1 MDLSKPIV
9 ETYSFKDTKDIEIIN
24 DKIYVSPMLFLAAK
38 ENPFKQ
44 EVREYP
50 VDFGYPKQEKYN
62 INIDIPEGYVV
73 ESMPESINIANG
85 ENVGLLNI

>member
-1 MDLSKPIV
+1 ML
-9 ETYSFKDTKDIEIIN
+9 YL
-24 DKIYVSPMLFLAAK
+24 VSK

-62 INIDIPEGYVV
+62 ININIPEGFVV
-73 ESMPESINIANG
+73 ESMPESYEYCNRRKCRVLTNP
-85 ENVGLLNI
+85 